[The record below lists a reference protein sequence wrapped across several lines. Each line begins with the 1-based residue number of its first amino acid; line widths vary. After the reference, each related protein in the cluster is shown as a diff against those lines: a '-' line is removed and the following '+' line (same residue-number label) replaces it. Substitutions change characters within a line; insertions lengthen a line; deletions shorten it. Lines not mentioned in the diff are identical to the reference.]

1 MNLLRKFNHLLRK
14 FNHLLRKLETSR
26 VSNLDQKMGGGNLC
40 AFISNAWGSDDP
52 TRFPGPQPVSIERRH
67 FPLLKRQ
74 LYLVCEKTD
83 GVRHLLA
90 STDEGVFLVNRAFS
104 IEKINVRV
112 AKDTLLDGELVKT
125 KAGKEGLH
133 PDGKPAVSRLF
144 MVYDAVRVKGESLI
158 HKPLTERLE
167 AARKV
172 VKAIIKTANAPLEI
186 RVKVMTDL
194 KDFSSFP
201 DLNSFEYETDGL
213 VFTPVAEPIRVGTH
227 ETMFKWKPRERITID
242 FCIKNGH
249 ELFVQD
255 RGIPY
260 KEAWLHLQN
269 TRRDLPDGTIVEC
282 GYGDLGWFVE
292 KVRTDKTHANNR
304 RTYFR
309 TIVNIREN
317 IQLDEFITN
326 FS

>member
-1 MNLLRKFNHLLRK
+1 MNCNLRD
-14 FNHLLRKLETSR
+14 ETR
-26 VSNLDQKMGGGNLC
+26 SNFRPKMGDLC
-40 AFISNAWGSDDP
+40 AFIANAWGVTDP

-67 FPLLKRQ
+67 FPLLKLQ
-74 LYLVCEKTD
+74 PYLVCEKTD

-90 STDEGVFLVNRAFS
+90 STDEGVFLVNRAFAC
-104 IEKINVRV
+104 EKVSVRV

-125 KAGKEGLH
+125 RTGR
-133 PDGKPAVSRLF
+133 VLF
-144 MVYDAVRVKGESLI
+144 MVYDAVRVRGEDLAR
-158 HKPLTERLE
+158 KPLTERLE

-172 VKAIIKTANAPLEI
+172 IKAIIKTANAPLEL
-186 RVKVMTDL
+186 RVKVMWTLGDPI
-194 KDFSSFP
+194 P

-213 VFTPVAEPIRVGTH
+213 VFTPVNEPIRTGTH

-242 FCIKNGH
+242 FCIRNGS

-255 RGIPY
+255 KGIPY
-260 KEAWLHLQN
+260 KEASLHLHN
-269 TRRDLPDGTIVEC
+269 ARRDLPDGTIVEC

-292 KVRTDKTHANNR
+292 KIRTDKTHANNR

-309 TIVNIREN
+309 TLVNLREN
-317 IQLDEFITN
+317 IQLSEFIG

>member
-1 MNLLRKFNHLLRK
+1 
-14 FNHLLRKLETSR
+14 
-26 VSNLDQKMGGGNLC
+26 MGDLC
-40 AFISNAWGSDDP
+40 AFISNAWGVTDP

-74 LYLVCEKTD
+74 PYLVCEKTD

-90 STDEGVFLVNRAFS
+90 STDEGVFLVNRAFAC
-104 IEKINVRV
+104 EKVNIRV

-125 KAGKEGLH
+125 RNGR
-133 PDGKPAVSRLF
+133 VLF
-144 MVYDAVRVKGESLI
+144 MVYDAVRVKGEDLTQ
-158 HKPLTERLE
+158 KPLDARLD

-172 VKAIIKTANAPLEI
+172 TKAIIKTANAPLEI

-194 KDFSSFP
+194 KDFRSFP
-201 DLNSFEYETDGL
+201 SLDSFEYETDGL
-213 VFTPVAEPIRVGTH
+213 VFTPVNEPIRTGTH
-227 ETMFKWKPRERITID
+227 ETMFKWKPRDRITID
-242 FCIKNGH
+242 FCIKNGS

-260 KEAWLHLQN
+260 KEANLHLHN
-269 TRRDLPDGTIVEC
+269 VRRDLPDGTIVEC

-292 KVRTDKTHANNR
+292 KIRTDKTHANNR

-317 IQLDEFITN
+317 IQLREFV
-326 FS
+326 

>member
-1 MNLLRKFNHLLRK
+1 
-14 FNHLLRKLETSR
+14 
-26 VSNLDQKMGGGNLC
+26 MGGDLR
-40 AFISNAWGSDDP
+40 AFIANAWGVTDP

-74 LYLVCEKTD
+74 PYMVCEKTD

-90 STDEGVFLVNRAFS
+90 STDEGVFLVNRAFAC
-104 IEKINVRV
+104 EKVNIRV

-125 KAGKEGLH
+125 KNGK
-133 PDGKPAVSRLF
+133 VLF
-144 MVYDAVRVKGESLI
+144 MVYDAVRVKGEDLTQ
-158 HKPLTERLE
+158 KPLDARLD

-172 VKAIIKTANAPLEI
+172 TKAIIKTANAPLEI

-194 KDFSSFP
+194 KDFRSFP
-201 DLNSFEYETDGL
+201 SLDSFEYDTDGL
-213 VFTPVAEPIRVGTH
+213 VFTPVNEPIRTGTH

-242 FCIKNGH
+242 FCIKNGC

-260 KEAWLHLQN
+260 KEANLHLHN
-269 TRRDLPDGTIVEC
+269 VRRDLPDGTIVEC

-292 KVRTDKTHANNR
+292 KIRTDKTHANNR

-309 TIVNIREN
+309 TIVNIREG
-317 IQLDEFITN
+317 IELEEFR
-326 FS
+326 